1 LCAIRSGRQNRALPE
16 AQGRYDMKALV
27 WHGKN
32 DIRCDQVPDP
42 SIEDKRDV
50 IIKVTACA
58 ICGSDLH
65 LFDGQMP
72 TMKSGDV
79 LGHEFMGEVIE
90 VGSPDHKLKK
100 GDRVVVPFN
109 INCGECSQCQRGN
122 YASCLRSNRN
132 GAMAAEQFGYPT
144 AGLFGYSHITGGYWG
159 GQAEYV
165 RVPMADVAPMK
176 VPEGMDD
183 EHALFLTDI
192 LPTGWQAAEYC
203 DIKGGE
209 TIAIWGAG
217 PVGLFAIKS
226 ASVMGAAR
234 IIVIE
239 TVPERIA
246 LARQAGATDIIDLK
260 NEDVLARIK
269 DITNGEG
276 PDAVIDCVGMEATAG
291 HGMLGILSAVQEAVT
306 STQRPYALEQAIQA
320 VRASGI
326 VSVPGV
332 YAGPVPVN
340 MGAVVQKGLTMRSG
354 QTHVKRYL
362 DKLTGLIQEGRID
375 PTFLITTRSTKLED
389 GPDLYKTFRDK
400 KDGCVKVV
408 FNLA

>member
-1 LCAIRSGRQNRALPE
+1 MQ
-16 AQGRYDMKALV
+16 ALV
-27 WHGKN
+27 WHGKG

-42 SIEDKRDV
+42 TIEDPRDV
-50 IIKVTACA
+50 IVKVTACA
-58 ICGSDLH
+58 ICGSDVH

-90 VGSPDHKLKK
+90 TGSPGHKLKK

-109 INCGECSQCQRGN
+109 INCGECRQCKLGN
-122 YASCLRSNRN
+122 WASCTRSNRN
-132 GAMAAEQFGYPT
+132 GKMAAEQFGYPT
-144 AGLFGYSHITGGYWG
+144 AGLFGYSHLTGGYWG

-192 LPTGWQAAEYC
+192 LPTGWQAVDYC
-203 DIKGGE
+203 DLKGGE
-209 TIAIWGAG
+209 SVAIWGAG

-226 ASVMGAAR
+226 AQVMGAAR

-260 NEDVLARIK
+260 KEDVLARIK
-269 DITNGEG
+269 DLTNGEG
-276 PDAVIDCVGMEATAG
+276 ADAVIDCVGMEATAG
-291 HGMLGILSAVQEAVT
+291 HGMLGVLSAVQEKLT

-320 VRASGI
+320 VRPSGV

-332 YAGPVPVN
+332 YGGPVPVN
-340 MGAVVQKGLTMRSG
+340 MAAVVQKGLTIRSG

-362 DKLTGLIQEGRID
+362 EPLAKLIEQGKID
-375 PTFLITTRSTKLED
+375 PTFLITHRSSKLAD
-389 GPDLYKTFRDK
+389 GPGLYETFRDK

-408 FNLA
+408 FKLG